1 MTIWATYGDSENLV
15 ILLNMVIYMNM
26 VMLVNHVIL
35 LNLVFFSGDFGDFL
49 LINYAITVNLGSF
62 YLIL

>member
-1 MTIWATYGDSENLV
+1 MAILKNLV

-35 LNLVFFSGDFGDFL
+35 LNLVFPGDFGDL
-49 LINYAITVNLGSF
+49 LLTNYVVPVNLGSF